1 MKLIVM
7 EKISALQ
14 VAFEGEI
21 IHIQY
26 CIENKR
32 FDAYLPTCKRWIEVD
47 EYDQEYRDAEYERN
61 NQLMIESNEI
71 AVIRTN
77 PKAPSYKPI
86 THAHY

>member
-32 FDAYLPTCKRWIEVD
+32 FDAYLPTCKW
-47 EYDQEYRDAEYERN
+47 
-61 NQLMIESNEI
+61 
-71 AVIRTN
+71 
-77 PKAPSYKPI
+77 
-86 THAHY
+86 

>member
-1 MKLIVM
+1 M
-7 EKISALQ
+7 Q

-32 FDAYLPTCKRWIEVD
+32 LDAYLPTYKRWIEVD

-77 PKAPSYKPI
+77 PKAPSYKPN

>member
-1 MKLIVM
+1 M
-7 EKISALQ
+7 Q

-26 CIENKR
+26 CIENR
-32 FDAYLPTCKRWIEVD
+32 RLDAYLPTYKRWIEVD

-77 PKAPSYKPI
+77 PKAPSYKPN